1 VLSMVLVAVGERVSV
16 RVTYPIGAN
25 LKKIAQACS
34 AALEEVPLIFTSEG
48 LIIEGL
54 SPDKAIMLSVF
65 IPATAFEEFNV
76 AEEVSVVAPKDEFVK
91 AFKRATKRDRVTF
104 ELTPGSREMTIRV
117 TNVRTSVE
125 REYIVT
131 LSEVGYQRIGELDIE
146 LEVTTRMPSDELAN
160 IVKDVAIVADEATF
174 QYVSESNAIRVQAFG
189 DLGEYRTELKQFKPL
204 TLIEATVSAA
214 SSKYSVD
221 HLKILAKI
229 LDLADEVTLAFGPD
243 KPLKA
248 ELDIGGGRVV
258 LWIAPRA

>member
-1 VLSMVLVAVGERVSV
+1 MSV
-16 RVTYPIGAN
+16 RATYPIGAN

-34 AALEEVPLIFTSEG
+34 AALEEVPVIFSSEG
-48 LIIEGL
+48 MIIEGL

-65 IPATAFEEFNV
+65 IPATAFEEYNV
-76 AEEVSVVAPKDEFVK
+76 SEETSVVAPKDEFVK

-104 ELTPGSREMTIRV
+104 ELSPGSREMVIRV

-125 REYIVT
+125 REYIVS
-131 LSEVGYQRIGELDIE
+131 LSEVGYQRIGELDID
-146 LEVTTRMPSDELAN
+146 LEVNARMPSDELAN

-174 QYVSESNAIRVQAFG
+174 QFTSETNAIRVQAFG

-204 TLIEATVSAA
+204 TLIESTVSAA

-221 HLKILAKI
+221 HLKILAKV
-229 LDLADEVTLAFGPD
+229 LDLADEVTIAFGPD